1 MGEAMGS
8 GLEHDKLLAG
18 VRADFPAT
26 GLWTY
31 ADVSARCILSRT
43 ARAAMDAHLD
53 DRMDN
58 GGDKA
63 RMFALVETVRGKFA
77 RLVNADADEVAMT
90 KNISEGLNIVA
101 SGLPWVA
108 GDNVVLCRDLEHPNN
123 VYPWLNLAAR
133 GVQVKNVLPREGH
146 IPIDQVVA
154 QIDERTRVVT
164 VSSVTFAPGFRTDV
178 ARLGRICRERDILLL
193 VDAAQS
199 IGLVKTDVQADAI
212 DGLAV
217 STQKGLLGLYGMGL
231 LYLRREWAERMVPAY
246 LARFG
251 VDLGDAHEAAL
262 GRDVLR
268 LMPAARRFDLGN
280 YNFLACAALN
290 ASLDLQAVL
299 GSERIERH
307 VTALAH
313 ALAQGFID
321 VGLPVCGGAPG
332 PHIANIVTVGRL
344 GDGGHDGVEDPRMN
358 ALARHLEINRVK
370 FSLRRGLLRFS
381 FHVYNDHADVQ
392 RILALAREFQQP

>member
-1 MGEAMGS
+1 MNTTLSEACQ
-8 GLEHDKLLAG
+8 LAS

-43 ARAAMDAHLD
+43 VRAAVDAHID
-53 DRMDN
+53 DRMYN

-77 RLVNADADEVAMT
+77 RLVNAHADEIAMT

-101 SGLPWVA
+101 AGLPWLA
-108 GDNVVLCRDLEHPNN
+108 GDNVVLCPELEHPNN
-123 VYPWLNLAAR
+123 VYPWLNLASC
-133 GVQVKNVLPREGH
+133 GVQVKKVLPRDGH
-146 IPIDQVVA
+146 IPIDEIVA
-154 QIDERTRVVT
+154 QIDGRTRVVT

-178 ARLGRICRERDILLL
+178 GRLGRICRERGIFFL
-193 VDAAQS
+193 VDGAQS
-199 IGLVKTDVQADAI
+199 IGLVKTDVEADSI

-231 LYLRREWAERMVPAY
+231 LYVRREWAERMAPAY

-262 GRDVLR
+262 GGDGLR
-268 LMPAARRFDLGN
+268 LMPGARRFDLGN

-290 ASLDLQAVL
+290 ASLDLQATL

-307 VTALAH
+307 VTVLAH
-313 ALAQGFID
+313 ALAHGFSD
-321 VGLPVCGGAPG
+321 MGLPVCGGAPG
-332 PHIANIVTVGRL
+332 SHITNIVTVGRL
-344 GDGGHDGVEDPRMN
+344 GNGGHDGIEDPRMN
-358 ALARHLEINRVK
+358 ALAAHLTANQVK

-381 FHVYNDHADVQ
+381 FHVYNDEADVQ
-392 RILALAREFQQP
+392 RILGLAQEFQNA